1 MAPVALARRSA
12 FWTLDRMR
20 GRPVAT
26 AVAGITALHHEPG
39 SPAAVATRRS
49 RLARILRHA
58 IATTP
63 FYARHGGGAH
73 ASFPVVDKATFRENG
88 PAMLASGYAP
98 ERLHPHRTSGSTGT
112 PFTALWDDHKALRN
126 RADTIAHAQLA
137 GYRLGGPLYYLR
149 IWQGQYRKGRLRRLL
164 EGMTPVE
171 VRGLDEDRARE
182 VLESI
187 RRRRSPVSLIG
198 YTSALEALCRAA
210 ARDGTSVTGHVDAV
224 IPVGEAPTELLRA
237 AAPAAFGRPILA
249 RYSNTENGI
258 LAQERP
264 GRPGYRINVAS
275 YAVEILQLDADLP
288 AAPGE
293 EGRIVVTDLYN
304 RAMPFI
310 RYDTGDVGSFAV
322 DEHGEVDDTV
332 LATVAGRTLDSLFD
346 TSGRSVNPM
355 AIPELADHDLRQYQL
370 VQTGP
375 GAYTLRLNADR
386 DTGRDRRIRGEF
398 LKVLGRDADL
408 TVQYVEEVPLLASG
422 KRQIVL
428 NQWRPA
434 P

>member
-1 MAPVALARRSA
+1 
-12 FWTLDRMR
+12 
-20 GRPVAT
+20 
-26 AVAGITALHHEPG
+26 
-39 SPAAVATRRS
+39 
-49 RLARILRHA
+49 
-58 IATTP
+58 
-63 FYARHGGGAH
+63 
-73 ASFPVVDKATFRENG
+73 
-88 PAMLASGYAP
+88 
-98 ERLHPHRTSGSTGT
+98 
-112 PFTALWDDHKALRN
+112 
-126 RADTIAHAQLA
+126 
-137 GYRLGGPLYYLR
+137 
-149 IWQGQYRKGRLRRLL
+149 
-164 EGMTPVE
+164 MTPVE

-182 VLESI
+182 VLVSI

-198 YTSALEALCRAA
+198 YASALEALCRAA

-224 IPVGEAPTELLRA
+224 IAVGEAPTELLRA
-237 AAPAAFGRPILA
+237 AAPATFGRPILA

-332 LATVAGRTLDSLFD
+332 LATVAGRTLDGLFD

-355 AIPELADHDLRQYQL
+355 AIPELADYDLRQYQL

-386 DTGRDRRIRGEF
+386 DTGRDGRIRGEF
-398 LKVLGRDADL
+398 LEVLGRDADL
-408 TVQYVEEVPLLASG
+408 TVEYVEEVPLLASG

>member
-1 MAPVALARRSA
+1 MVPVALARRTA

-20 GRPVAT
+20 GRPVAA

-39 SPAAVATRRS
+39 SPAAVDARRS

-58 IATTP
+58 SGTTP
-63 FYARHGGGAH
+63 FYARHGGDAL
-73 ASFPVVDKATFRENG
+73 ASFPVVDKSTFRENG
-88 PAMLASGYAP
+88 PAMLASGYAR
-98 ERLHPHRTSGSTGT
+98 EKLHPHRTSGSTGT
-112 PFTALWDDHKALRN
+112 PFTALWDDHKVVRN

-137 GYRLGGPLYYLR
+137 GYRLGAPLFYLR
-149 IWQGQYRKGRLRRLL
+149 IWEDQYGKGRLRQLL
-164 EGMTPVE
+164 EGLTPVE
-171 VRGLDEDRARE
+171 VRGMDEGGARE
-182 VLESI
+182 VLEAI

-198 YTSALEALCRAA
+198 YSSALESLCRAA
-210 ARDGTSVTGHVDAV
+210 ARDGADVADRVDAV
-224 IPVGEAPTELLRA
+224 IAVGEAPTEFLRA
-237 AAPAAFGRPILA
+237 AAPGAFGRPVVA

-264 GRPGYRINVAS
+264 GEPGYRVNVAS
-275 YAVEILQLDADLP
+275 YAVEILDLDADQP
-288 AAPGE
+288 AAPGQ
-293 EGRIVVTDLYN
+293 EGRIVVTDLFN

-322 DEHGEVDDTV
+322 NGRGEVDDTV

-355 AIPELADHDLRQYQL
+355 AVPELADYDLRQYQL

-375 GAYTLRLNADR
+375 GAYTVRLNADR
-386 DTGRDRRIRGEF
+386 DPGRDRRIRGEF
-398 LKVLGRDADL
+398 LRLLGRDADL
-408 TVQYVEEVPLLASG
+408 TIEYVDEVPLLASG
-422 KRQIVL
+422 KRRIVV
-428 NQWRPA
+428 NQWRPG